1 MREIKVIGII
11 IVIIYVIVLKKIGF
25 YKSLTFLLDLITL
38 GIVVTAV
45 GIIISGFFVA
55 KGIISGIV
63 VCMLLAFYAILKISI
78 KSIISMVLKETLVL
92 VRMPMEFMNLRRGL
106 AVM

>member
-1 MREIKVIGII
+1 MREIIVIGII

-78 KSIISMVLKETLVL
+78 KSQLEVLLNKVKRVVTLSY
-92 VRMPMEFMNLRRGL
+92 
-106 AVM
+106 

>member
-1 MREIKVIGII
+1 MIGII

-78 KSIISMVLKETLVL
+78 KSQLEVLLNKVKRVVTLSY
-92 VRMPMEFMNLRRGL
+92 
-106 AVM
+106 

>member
-1 MREIKVIGII
+1 MIGII

-55 KGIISGIV
+55 KGIISGIA

-78 KSIISMVLKETLVL
+78 KSQLEVLLNKVKRVVTLSY
-92 VRMPMEFMNLRRGL
+92 
-106 AVM
+106 

>member
-1 MREIKVIGII
+1 MIGII

-25 YKSLTFLLDLITL
+25 YKSLTFLLDLIPL

-78 KSIISMVLKETLVL
+78 KSQLEVLLNKVKRVVTLSY
-92 VRMPMEFMNLRRGL
+92 
-106 AVM
+106 

>member
-78 KSIISMVLKETLVL
+78 KSQLEVLLNKVKRVVTLSY
-92 VRMPMEFMNLRRGL
+92 
-106 AVM
+106 

>member
-1 MREIKVIGII
+1 MIGII
-11 IVIIYVIVLKKIGF
+11 IVIIYMIVLKKIGF
-25 YKSLTFLLDLITL
+25 YKSLKLLLDLATL
-38 GIVVTAV
+38 GIVAIAT

-78 KSIISMVLKETLVL
+78 KTQLEELLNKAKRVLTL
-92 VRMPMEFMNLRRGL
+92 NY
-106 AVM
+106 

>member
-1 MREIKVIGII
+1 MIGII

-45 GIIISGFFVA
+45 GIIISGFFVE

-78 KSIISMVLKETLVL
+78 KSQLEVLLNKVKRVVTLSY
-92 VRMPMEFMNLRRGL
+92 
-106 AVM
+106 